1 MLVSFIRIAG
11 TNAKEMEEPEKAI
24 HGFWTARAGVRACS
38 ADNCV
43 D

>member
-24 HGFWTARAGVRACS
+24 HGFGIA
-38 ADNCV
+38 
-43 D
+43 